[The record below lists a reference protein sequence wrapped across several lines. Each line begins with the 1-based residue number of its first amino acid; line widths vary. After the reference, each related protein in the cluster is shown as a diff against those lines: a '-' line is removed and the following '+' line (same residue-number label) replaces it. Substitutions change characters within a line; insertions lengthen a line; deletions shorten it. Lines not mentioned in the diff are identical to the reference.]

1 MLLQDCILEINDD
14 MSELEKFV
22 RQEAMNYVETTC
34 FLSYLSPNNKYID
47 SVVEKGKEVTP
58 YVFKLFREMGEDSNQ
73 NMYTHWFL
81 FVMERLYGPEPFEG
95 YVGIPMCVR
104 YWLKREKHGLLNNEI
119 YNKTLKDNTEEA
131 TAELDFLCDLFEITK
146 EEMINIEIMDNE
158 QSKEGMESM

>member
-34 FLSYLSPNNKYID
+34 FLSCLSSNNKYINN
-47 SVVEKGKEVTP
+47 VVERGKEITP
-58 YVFKLFREMGEDSNQ
+58 YVFKLFKEMGENSSQ
-73 NMYTHWFL
+73 NMYTHFFL

-104 YWLKREKHGLLNNEI
+104 YWLKREKHGLLDNKI
-119 YNKTLKDNTEEA
+119 YNKTLKANTEET
-131 TAELDFLCDLFEITK
+131 TAELDFLCDLFETNEEELKNYIYQNGENK
-146 EEMINIEIMDNE
+146 ELDREE
-158 QSKEGMESM
+158 